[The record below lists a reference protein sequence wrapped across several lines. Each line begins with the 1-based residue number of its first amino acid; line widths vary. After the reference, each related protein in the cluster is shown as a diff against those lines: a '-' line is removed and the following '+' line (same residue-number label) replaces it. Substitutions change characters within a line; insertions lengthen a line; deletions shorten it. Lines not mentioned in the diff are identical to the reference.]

1 MSKFLLFFTLIFQML
16 LLGDTRTIYDI
27 RGNSFLLDANMT
39 LFLGNWRT
47 ATVTPIQHG
56 NYKNVIVNG
65 DPNVKNITLTFDDSP
80 DENNTY
86 KLLDILKEHE
96 VKAAFFMI
104 GGTMK
109 DDNVTVVK
117 RTFNEGHLVLNHSFN
132 HPRMTDL
139 NISGMES
146 QLNRAA
152 QRIESITGKYPLL
165 FRPPYGSINASVVD
179 TINEHNMTTVLWSLD
194 SLDWTLQQPDAV
206 VQNVT
211 ANIRNGDIIL
221 MHRNPISVAALPK
234 VIEILKEKGYTFVK
248 LDDMLGINAYG
259 QPPSASTSWSCC
271 SWLQRFFRNKKGL

>member
-165 FRPPYGSINASVVD
+165 FRPPYGSI
-179 TINEHNMTTVLWSLD
+179 
-194 SLDWTLQQPDAV
+194 
-206 VQNVT
+206 
-211 ANIRNGDIIL
+211 
-221 MHRNPISVAALPK
+221 
-234 VIEILKEKGYTFVK
+234 
-248 LDDMLGINAYG
+248 
-259 QPPSASTSWSCC
+259 
-271 SWLQRFFRNKKGL
+271 

>member
-1 MSKFLLFFTLIFQML
+1 MKTLLFLLIVISLSLQGRET
-16 LLGDTRTIYDI
+16 TIYDI

-65 DPNVKNITLTFDDSP
+65 DPALKNITLTFDDAP

-104 GGTMK
+104 GGTMR
-109 DDNVTVVK
+109 DDNITVVK
-117 RTFNEGHLVLNHSFN
+117 RTFDEGHLVLNHSFN
-132 HPRMTDL
+132 HSRMTDL
-139 NISGMES
+139 NVSGMEL
-146 QLNRAA
+146 QLDRAA
-152 QRIESITGKYPLL
+152 LRIESITGKYPLL

-179 TINEHNMTTVLWSLD
+179 TINDHNMTTVLWSLD
-194 SLDWTLQQPDAV
+194 SLDWTLKDPNAV
-206 VQNVT
+206 IQNVT
-211 ANIRNGDIIL
+211 TNIRNGDIIL
-221 MHRNPISVAALPK
+221 MHRNPISVAALPR

-248 LDDMLGINAYG
+248 LDDMLGVNAYAEVHV
-259 QPPSASTSWSCC
+259 SE
-271 SWLQRFFRNKKGL
+271 